1 MIPERGGYATAE
13 EAIAATQSAK
23 RSSRRMHPKHMGFT
37 TSINEAKKSG
47 WYAGFRGS
55 RTRYLVHADGSVEA
69 YTPKTRR

>member
-1 MIPERGGYATAE
+1 MIPERGGYVTAE

-23 RSSRRMHPKHMGFT
+23 RFSRKGFT